1 MLLVL
6 CMFVEGLM
14 KCCRVLV
21 CRISRTS
28 LCSWFSVRFVDPTVF
43 LFVCCFVVVVV
54 CFLIVRV
61 GLWSSVSAL

>member
-43 LFVCCFVVVVV
+43 CLFVVLLLLLFV
-54 CFLIVRV
+54 F
-61 GLWSSVSAL
+61 

>member
-43 LFVCCFVVVVV
+43 CLFVVLLLLLLLLLFV
-54 CFLIVRV
+54 F
-61 GLWSSVSAL
+61 